1 MRFIPELVEKVKREG
16 SNRPAAGR
24 RIGTV
29 RVDVRHQEQKT
40 LEAVY
45 KTDDKTFKILMD
57 EPEVRGGTN
66 RAPTPLGTFVTGA
79 AG

>member
-1 MRFIPELVEKVKREG
+1 MRVIPKLIEKVKGESPRH
-16 SNRPAAGR
+16 AGG

-29 RVDVRHQEQKT
+29 RVDVQHQEQKT

-45 KTDDKTFKILMD
+45 KTEDKAFQIMMD

>member
-1 MRFIPELVEKVKREG
+1 MPVIPELVEKVKGE
-16 SNRPAAGR
+16 SPKRPGG

-29 RVDVRHQEQKT
+29 RVDVQHQEKKT

-45 KTDDKTFKILMD
+45 KTDDKSFKILMD